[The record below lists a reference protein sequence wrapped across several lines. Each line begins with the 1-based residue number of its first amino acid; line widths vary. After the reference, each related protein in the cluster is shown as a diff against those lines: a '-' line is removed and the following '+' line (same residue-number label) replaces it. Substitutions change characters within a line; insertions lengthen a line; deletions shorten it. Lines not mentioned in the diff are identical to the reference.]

1 MDLGVG
7 EVLSIAS
14 RYFKR
19 VNNATPYLMVAYAA
33 YQVVEFIIERCA
45 QRENGMQAN
54 YPMDIMVVRRR
65 RNNDGY
71 QNQSENSAQNR
82 NQMNEIQS
90 NIQVPQMEVNN
101 YQVEFVSDNEDEPI
115 ELSNYQV
122 EFPDSDEGSDVIIVG
137 ESNFPSQSS
146 HTDETLSC
154 TSLNIDR
161 SSDISDNLDSSCFIC
176 MKSLGDPSKQ
186 VASLP
191 TCPHRFHLNCITSVL
206 RLIGACPVCKNH
218 ILSPI

>member
-1 MDLGVG
+1 MENLGVG
-7 EVLSIAS
+7 DLLSIAS

-19 VNNATPYLMVAYAA
+19 VNNAASYIMYLYAT
-33 YQVVEFIIERCA
+33 YQMVEFIIERYA

-54 YPMDIMVVRRR
+54 DPMDIMVVRRR
-65 RNNDGY
+65 RNNDGH

-82 NQMNEIQS
+82 NQMNENKS
-90 NIQVPQMEVNN
+90 NIQAPQMN
-101 YQVEFVSDNEDEPI
+101 YQAELSDDEDEPI

-122 EFPDSDEGSDVIIVG
+122 EFPDSDNDSDVIIVG

-146 HTDETLSC
+146 YADETLSY

-218 ILSPI
+218 IITPI